1 MSTEKIA
8 GYIVDTKYEQIPDE
22 AVDVAKK
29 LILDTLGVALAGCNE
44 PVSKL
49 ITEYVNEEESRPEA
63 GVIGGGFRTLA
74 SQAAW
79 VNGTIAHALDYDDWC
94 VPFGGHPSV
103 AILPAVLALGEKH
116 QASGKDILL
125 SYITGFEA
133 ATKIGPVCLRHYMIG
148 WHMTGTMGTIGA
160 VSAAAKLLKLD
171 IEETRTAI
179 GIAAS
184 LAGGLKQNIGTMTK
198 PLHAGNA
205 ARNGIVAALLAQR
218 GFTADKSILEA
229 PQGYCKVL
237 GGGVDLEL
245 SKIGEGLGERYDI
258 VSSAAT
264 KPWPSCADTHT
275 SIEIVLQLRKE
286 HNIKPEEVDEIE
298 VRTGPVIPS
307 VAFHSRPQ
315 TALEG
320 KFSMN
325 YCVARALLDGEVGL
339 QDFTDERVRQPEV
352 QQIIPTVRYVD
363 SPELASDLSAVLGSE
378 VVIKLRDGRTFSRRQ
393 NSPKGSASN
402 PMSWD
407 DVCAKY
413 WDCASLIL
421 PARDVQTCMEM
432 VSHLES
438 LSDINSLMDILTFT
452 RKETS

>member
-1 MSTEKIA
+1 MSTEKLA
-8 GYIVDTKYEQIPDE
+8 RYIVETNYEQIPNE
-22 AVDVAKK
+22 ALDVTKK
-29 LILDTLGVALAGCNE
+29 LILDTLGVTLAGCNE
-44 PVSKL
+44 PGSKL
-49 ITEYVNEEESRPEA
+49 ITEYVKEEENKPEA
-63 GVIGGGFRTLA
+63 GVIGGGFKTLA

-79 VNGTIAHALDYDDWC
+79 VNGTMAHALDYDDWC
-94 VPFGGHPSV
+94 IPFGGHPSV
-103 AILPAVLALGEKH
+103 VILPAILALGEKH
-116 QASGKDILL
+116 YASGKEVLL

-133 ATKIGPVCLRHYMIG
+133 ATKLGPVCLRHYMIG
-148 WHMTGTMGTIGA
+148 WHMTSSLGSIAA
-160 VSAAAKLLKLD
+160 VAAAAKLLKLD
-171 IEETRTAI
+171 IEQTKTAI

-184 LAGGLKQNIGTMTK
+184 LASGLKQNIGTMTK

-237 GGGVDLEL
+237 AGGADLDL
-245 SKIGEGLGERYDI
+245 DKIGDGLGERFDI
-258 VSSAAT
+258 ISTVGL

-275 SIEIVLQLRKE
+275 SIEIVLYLMKE
-286 HNIKPEEVDEIE
+286 HDIKAEDVDEVEI
-298 VRTGPVIPS
+298 RTGPVIQS

-325 YCVARALLDGEVGL
+325 YCIARALLDGEVGL
-339 QDFTDERVRQPEV
+339 GDFTDERVRQPEV
-352 QQIIPTVRYVD
+352 QHLIPKVQYVD

-378 VVIKLRDGRTFSRRQ
+378 VVIKLRDGRTFSRTQ
-393 NSPKGSASN
+393 KSPKGSASN

-407 DVCAKY
+407 DVCSKY
-413 WDCASLIL
+413 WDCASLVL
-421 PARDVQTCMEM
+421 PTQDVKTCMEL

-438 LSDINSLMDILTFT
+438 LSDINSLMDILTFKC
-452 RKETS
+452 RARL